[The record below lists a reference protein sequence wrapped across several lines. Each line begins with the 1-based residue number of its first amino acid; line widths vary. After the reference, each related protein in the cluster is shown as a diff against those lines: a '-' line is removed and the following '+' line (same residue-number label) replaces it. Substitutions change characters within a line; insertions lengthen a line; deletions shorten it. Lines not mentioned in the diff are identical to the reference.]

1 LFHDIQKIIEGC
13 KPIKKDPN
21 EKKIN
26 ENNGAKGTE
35 AKNAEPKAGPKV
47 SGRLI
52 LELPHV
58 LQVVHLRHKP
68 SGKRLIACNTHL
80 YWHPRGSN
88 VRMMQIHTSLRL
100 VKREKELAEKEE
112 SSSVGIVYCGDFNN
126 VAIGTTIRHALGSP
140 ITGNEVDMFSSGKAG
155 VFKLETPLQTP
166 IVMKSAIEPIHNYSN
181 YVGPFIGNL
190 DYIFYNGMK
199 RFSSCN
205 PFDHDDVTKR
215 SGLPSEYFPS
225 DHLAQVAVLE
235 FPSDDTMETS

>member
-1 LFHDIQKIIEGC
+1 MKELF
-13 KPIKKDPN
+13 
-21 EKKIN
+21 
-26 ENNGAKGTE
+26 
-35 AKNAEPKAGPKV
+35 
-47 SGRLI
+47 
-52 LELPHV
+52 
-58 LQVVHLRHKP
+58 
-68 SGKRLIACNTHL
+68 
-80 YWHPRGSN
+80 
-88 VRMMQIHTSLRL
+88 RL

-166 IVMKSAIEPIHNYSN
+166 IVMKSAIEPIHSTFIWGSDSKRLKQELIDYLDYSN